1 MIDRHQRTGRQHA
14 GRAGSAARPGP
25 RRRPGADFPAGRRRH
40 PGLPA
45 AAAGRPAKPTR
56 TRKVS

>member
-1 MIDRHQRTGRQHA
+1 MIDRRQRTGCKHA
-14 GRAGSAARPGP
+14 GRAACAARPGP
-25 RRRPGADFPAGRRRH
+25 RRRPGADFPAGLRRH

-45 AAAGRPAKPTR
+45 AAAGRPTRPTR

>member
-14 GRAGSAARPGP
+14 GRAAGAAGPGP
-25 RRRPGADFPAGRRRH
+25 RRHPGADFPAGLRRH

-45 AAAGRPAKPTR
+45 AAAGHPAKPTR
-56 TRKVS
+56 TQTVS